1 MPIDRA
7 MQPREQYFL
16 GGIGKAIKKVV
27 KSPIG
32 KVAALAGLGY
42 FGPKLF
48 GAKTGFGNWGKALT
62 NFKNLDT
69 WKQAALV
76 GGGLGLAGGIAATP
90 EEEDE
95 GEEERRR
102 HTTEVNKWLKRYY
115 SYYPE
120 LGEPIY
126 NVAQGG
132 LMNDRV
138 KYNIGGLEIMG
149 MTPQTTAQG
158 PGIGQGIMNARMNP
172 TSMMNTQSTSMM
184 QPTGRATSAM
194 NQLPKK
200 QIQNEDSELMQLI
213 QMLMAMGFP
222 IDELR
227 GRTKEELVE
236 ILATSTAKGE
246 EVEEETVRETAAF
259 GAQPWMSPLQEQAS
273 FPPDQAS
280 IALNQGGRVGLYAG
294 ANQGLPGIPVQAE
307 DGIEFDMRESGGFQP
322 LGAQEKKDDVKALL
336 AKNEFVMTSDAVK
349 GLGEGDT
356 RRGAKRMY
364 DLMNQWEAM
373 A

>member
-102 HTTEVNKWLKRYY
+102 HNTEVNKWLKRYY

-138 KYNIGGLEIMG
+138 KYNIGGLGIMG
-149 MTPQTTAQG
+149 MTPQTMAQG
-158 PGIGQGIMNARMNP
+158 PGIGQRNYER
-172 TSMMNTQSTSMM
+172 
-184 QPTGRATSAM
+184 
-194 NQLPKK
+194 
-200 QIQNEDSELMQLI
+200 
-213 QMLMAMGFP
+213 
-222 IDELR
+222 
-227 GRTKEELVE
+227 
-236 ILATSTAKGE
+236 
-246 EVEEETVRETAAF
+246 
-259 GAQPWMSPLQEQAS
+259 
-273 FPPDQAS
+273 
-280 IALNQGGRVGLYAG
+280 
-294 ANQGLPGIPVQAE
+294 
-307 DGIEFDMRESGGFQP
+307 
-322 LGAQEKKDDVKALL
+322 
-336 AKNEFVMTSDAVK
+336 
-349 GLGEGDT
+349 
-356 RRGAKRMY
+356 
-364 DLMNQWEAM
+364 
-373 A
+373 

>member
-102 HTTEVNKWLKRYY
+102 HNTEVNKWLKRYY
-115 SYYPE
+115 SY
-120 LGEPIY
+120 
-126 NVAQGG
+126 
-132 LMNDRV
+132 
-138 KYNIGGLEIMG
+138 
-149 MTPQTTAQG
+149 
-158 PGIGQGIMNARMNP
+158 
-172 TSMMNTQSTSMM
+172 
-184 QPTGRATSAM
+184 
-194 NQLPKK
+194 
-200 QIQNEDSELMQLI
+200 
-213 QMLMAMGFP
+213 
-222 IDELR
+222 
-227 GRTKEELVE
+227 
-236 ILATSTAKGE
+236 
-246 EVEEETVRETAAF
+246 
-259 GAQPWMSPLQEQAS
+259 
-273 FPPDQAS
+273 
-280 IALNQGGRVGLYAG
+280 
-294 ANQGLPGIPVQAE
+294 
-307 DGIEFDMRESGGFQP
+307 
-322 LGAQEKKDDVKALL
+322 
-336 AKNEFVMTSDAVK
+336 
-349 GLGEGDT
+349 
-356 RRGAKRMY
+356 
-364 DLMNQWEAM
+364 
-373 A
+373 